1 MSMWKT
7 AALGLALAA
16 GPAFADGHA
25 TGDAAAGKDVFKK
38 CKACHSVVDAGGE
51 VIVKGGR
58 NGPNLYG
65 LYQRVAGTEE
75 AFGKKFG
82 KVVPGELGVG
92 GICAVHGVKAGF
104 GLFTTKVLI
113 EAEGRLIRPDLI
125 TGTGGVA
132 KAVQH
137 DRESLVAVRQ
147 LASEIHLERP
157 LQDDRPSHR
166 LRTPCHDGP
175 A

>member
-82 KVVPGELGVG
+82 KSIVE
-92 GICAVHGVKAGF
+92 AGAA
-104 GLFTTKVLI
+104 GLAWNEEDFVTY
-113 EAEGRLIRPDLI
+113 
-125 TGTGGVA
+125 VA
-132 KAVQH
+132 
-137 DRESLVAVRQ
+137 DPRGF
-147 LASEIHLERP
+147 
-157 LQDDRPSHR
+157 
-166 LRTPCHDGP
+166 LRTYLDDKKAKSKMSFKLKGEEDARNVWAYLVSVGP
-175 A
+175 EGGATN

>member
-65 LYQRVAGTEE
+65 LYQRVAGAEE
-75 AFGKKFG
+75 EFGKKFG
-82 KVVPGELGVG
+82 KSIVE
-92 GICAVHGVKAGF
+92 AGAA
-104 GLFTTKVLI
+104 GLAWNEEDFVTY
-113 EAEGRLIRPDLI
+113 
-125 TGTGGVA
+125 VA
-132 KAVQH
+132 
-137 DRESLVAVRQ
+137 DPRGF
-147 LASEIHLERP
+147 
-157 LQDDRPSHR
+157 
-166 LRTPCHDGP
+166 LRTYLDDKKAKSKMSFKLKGEEDARNVWAYLVSVGP
-175 A
+175 EGGATN